1 MSLPFIS
8 RRALVGGSTQGIGR
22 AVAEALAAQGAT
34 VTLLARDAARLR
46 EVAAALP
53 TPAGQTHDFLV
64 ADFSDPEA
72 LAATVRDY
80 LSATGRTFHILVNN
94 TGGPAG
100 GPLLQ
105 ATPDD
110 FRAAFEQHLVANHLL
125 AQAVVPGMQA
135 AGFGRI
141 INIISTSVKVPLPS
155 LGVSNTIRGA
165 VASWA
170 KTLANELGPLGI
182 TVNNVL
188 PGATLTQRHTSL
200 IEKKTAQTG
209 QSAEAIEAEMLK
221 TIPARRFGL
230 AEEVAAAVVF
240 LASPAAGYINGTSV
254 PVDGGR
260 TGAF

>member
-1 MSLPFIS
+1 MNTSPS
-8 RRALVGGSTQGIGR
+8 PRRALVGGSTQGIGR

-64 ADFSDPEA
+64 ADFADPEA

-80 LSATGRTFHILVNN
+80 LSTTGHTVHILVNN

-105 ATPDD
+105 ATPAD
-110 FRAAFEQHLVANHLL
+110 FRAAFGQHLVANHLL

-141 INIISTSVKVPLPS
+141 VNIISTSVKVPLPG

-170 KTLANELGPLGI
+170 KTLANELGPFGI

-209 QSAEAIEAEMLK
+209 QSADAIEADMLK
-221 TIPARRFGL
+221 LIPARRFGL

-260 TGAF
+260 TGSL

>member
-1 MSLPFIS
+1 MSLPLSS

-22 AVAEALAAQGAT
+22 AVAEALSAQGAT
-34 VTLLARDAARLR
+34 VTLLARNAARLQ
-46 EVAAALP
+46 EVAEALP
-53 TPAGQTHDFLV
+53 TPGGQQHDFIV
-64 ADFSDPEA
+64 ADFSVPET
-72 LAATVRDY
+72 LAAAVREY
-80 LSATGRTFHILVNN
+80 LSRASAGFHILVNN
-94 TGGPAG
+94 TGGPPG
-100 GPLLQ
+100 GPLLA
-105 ATPDD
+105 ATPAD

-141 INIISTSVKVPLPS
+141 INIVSTSVKVPLPG
-155 LGVSNTIRGA
+155 LGVSNTVRGA

-209 QSAEAIEAEMLK
+209 QTAEAIEADMLK
-221 TIPARRFGL
+221 LIPAQRFGL
-230 AEEVAAAVVF
+230 AEEVAAAVAF
-240 LASPAAGYINGTSV
+240 LASPGAGYINGTSV

-260 TGAF
+260 TGAL

>member
-1 MSLPFIS
+1 MSLPLSS

-34 VTLLARDAARLR
+34 VTLLARNAARLQ
-46 EVAAALP
+46 EVAEALP
-53 TPAGQTHDFLV
+53 TPGGQQHDFIV
-64 ADFSDPEA
+64 ADFSVPET
-72 LAATVRDY
+72 LAAAVREY
-80 LSATGRTFHILVNN
+80 LSHASAGFHILVNN
-94 TGGPAG
+94 TGGPPG
-100 GPLLQ
+100 GPLLA
-105 ATPDD
+105 ATPAD

-141 INIISTSVKVPLPS
+141 INIVSTSVKVPLPG
-155 LGVSNTIRGA
+155 LGVSNTVRGA

-170 KTLANELGPLGI
+170 KTLANELGPLSI

-209 QSAEAIEAEMLK
+209 QTAEAIEADMLK
-221 TIPARRFGL
+221 LIPAQRFGL
-230 AEEVAAAVVF
+230 AEEVAAAVAF
-240 LASPAAGYINGTSV
+240 LASPGAGYINGTSV

-260 TGAF
+260 TGAL